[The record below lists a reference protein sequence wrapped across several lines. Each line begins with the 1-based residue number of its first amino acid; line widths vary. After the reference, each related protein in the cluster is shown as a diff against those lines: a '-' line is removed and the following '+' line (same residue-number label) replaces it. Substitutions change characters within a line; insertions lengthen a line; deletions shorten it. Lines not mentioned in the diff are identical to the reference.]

1 MKSPNL
7 RPVRAVSKTRL
18 VFRKSKRVSTV
29 GIGRQILEGVLLL
42 ALGTGMMA
50 FLSWLP
56 QRFDAMVVVSEAI
69 ADLIRGLGQLLEA
82 VLGLAAVI
90 LIALLL
96 LTSLLALASGIVRL
110 VRACIRLASPRRRP
124 QATKQIPTRG
134 RPPR

>member
-1 MKSPNL
+1 
-7 RPVRAVSKTRL
+7 
-18 VFRKSKRVSTV
+18 
-29 GIGRQILEGVLLL
+29 
-42 ALGTGMMA
+42 
-50 FLSWLP
+50 
-56 QRFDAMVVVSEAI
+56 MVVVSEAI

-124 QATKQIPTRG
+124 KATKQIPTRG